1 MNSIILCICYLS
13 KIRNNNPSL
22 EAIYDKVQQHF
33 VETNHIV
40 SSISRVTLIGKYTI
54 IIVY

>member
-1 MNSIILCICYLS
+1 MSVCLLFF
-13 KIRNNNPSL
+13 KKRNNNSSL

-40 SSISRVTLIGKYTI
+40 SSISRVALIGKYKII